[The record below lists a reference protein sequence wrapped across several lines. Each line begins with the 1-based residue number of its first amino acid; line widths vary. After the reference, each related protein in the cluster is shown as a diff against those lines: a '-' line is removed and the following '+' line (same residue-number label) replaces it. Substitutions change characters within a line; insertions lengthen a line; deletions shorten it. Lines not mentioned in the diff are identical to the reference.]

1 MSAARTTQKAKK
13 ARLFVV
19 VNVLILFFLLIAFGR
34 EYVGN
39 IQIEHEIAL
48 LQDEKEQLEQDQLD
62 TLALIEQLSS
72 EYYLESEARTKQGL
86 GREGETVY
94 VIQDGDDHSG
104 SESGSQQSEEIS
116 FSNPAR
122 WFLYFF
128 DPVTF
133 DGLEKEGE

>member
-1 MSAARTTQKAKK
+1 MTSSRTTKRAKK
-13 ARLFVV
+13 ARLFVI
-19 VNVLILFFLLIAFGR
+19 VNVLILFFLLLAFGR

-39 IQIEHEIAL
+39 IQIEHEIAQ

-86 GREGETVY
+86 GLSGETVY
-94 VIQDGDDHSG
+94 VIQEGDGQGG
-104 SESGSQQSEEIS
+104 SDSGSQQSSEVAL
-116 FSNPAR
+116 SNPAR
-122 WFLYFF
+122 WFFYFF

-133 DGLEKEGE
+133 DVLQKGGE